1 MEGEIPG
8 SRKIKSH
15 VGVTHLHAGGSSV
28 GYNRREFGGGCSLG
42 IEGFGGH
49 DGFLL
54 LGFNRSVTA
63 RAVFSNF
70 RRAVFSPGEYMS

>member
-28 GYNRREFGGGCSLG
+28 GYNRREFGGP
-42 IEGFGGH
+42 GH
-49 DGFLL
+49 ETDPHLPNL
-54 LGFNRSVTA
+54 VR
-63 RAVFSNF
+63 
-70 RRAVFSPGEYMS
+70 